1 MENIKVLEKTIAT
14 FEKELKVLKELEAAS
29 TKESKKT
36 PQKDTLRGIWK
47 GLNITDEEIEAAK
60 KELNF

>member
-1 MENIKVLEKTIAT
+1 MSKSQVLEKTIASL
-14 FEKELKVLKELEAAS
+14 EKELKTFKELETTLA
-29 TKESKKT
+29 KKPKA

-60 KELNF
+60 KELSF